1 MDFST
6 FKTSDWLIVGGGAGM
21 FLFGFFNWIKVT
33 GPAGFGS
40 ATGGNAFDFF
50 FTGTIPWLLLVAAA
64 VVTVLLVMGK
74 LPTTL
79 PWPLII
85 LAATALSALLL
96 VMRFVF
102 NPIDGKDFIE
112 DAGGSV
118 GRAFGM
124 ILSVLSGIVAAVGGV
139 MNFRASGGDLNDL
152 KDINKLKG
160 AFDTGG
166 SAPAAPAA
174 GMTAPSPTP
183 PPPPPPP
190 PPPSA
195 GPSDLPPPPPG

>member
-1 MDFST
+1 MDLSK

-21 FLFGFFNWIKVT
+21 FLFGFFNWIKVS
-33 GPAGFGS
+33 GPGGFGS

-64 VVTVLLVMGK
+64 VVTVLLVMEK

-96 VMRFVF
+96 VLRFVF
-102 NPIDGKDFIE
+102 NPIEGKDFIE
-112 DAGGSV
+112 EAGGNV
-118 GRAFGM
+118 GRGFGM
-124 ILSVLSGIVAAVGGV
+124 ILSLISGIVATVGAV
-139 MNFRASGGDLNDL
+139 MNFQASGGDLNDL
-152 KDINKLKG
+152 KDINKIKG

-166 SAPAAPAA
+166 SAPSAPAAPAT
-174 GMTAPSPTP
+174 GLTP

-190 PPPSA
+190 AA
-195 GPSDLPPPPPG
+195 GPSDMPPPPPPPTPS